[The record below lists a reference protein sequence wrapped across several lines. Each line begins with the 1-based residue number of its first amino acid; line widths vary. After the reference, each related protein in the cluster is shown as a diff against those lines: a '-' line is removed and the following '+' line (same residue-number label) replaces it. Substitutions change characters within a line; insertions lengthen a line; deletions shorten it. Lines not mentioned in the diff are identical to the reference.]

1 MKKVMIFA
9 IDTYLQSGCPRKAMR
24 WLKLTKLSAL
34 DVANYVVNLCI
45 EEHKPISNLQ
55 LQKIL
60 YYIQRY
66 YLYSNKP
73 LFEDD
78 FIALAFGPAILDV
91 YNLYCGF
98 GGSKITFNLP
108 SEDKI
113 PEDIKADIDLI
124 IRTERIL
131 EPWEINHTLLRK
143 GSPWEVTYNNFGEYS
158 VIPKD
163 LIKSDYKL

>member
-1 MKKVMIFA
+1 
-9 IDTYLQSGCPRKAMR
+9 MR
-24 WLKLTKLSAL
+24 WLKLAKLSAL

-45 EEHKPISNLQ
+45 EEHKPVSNLQ

-113 PEDIKADIDLI
+113 PEDIKVDIDLI
-124 IRTERIL
+124 IRTKRIL
-131 EPWEINHTLLRK
+131 EPWEINHTILRK
-143 GSPWEVTYNNFGEYS
+143 GSPWEVTYNDFGEYS
-158 VIPKD
+158 VIPKE

>member
-1 MKKVMIFA
+1 
-9 IDTYLQSGCPRKAMR
+9 MR

-34 DVANYVVNLCI
+34 DVANYIIDLCI
-45 EEHKPISNLQ
+45 KENVPVSNLQ

-78 FIALAFGPAILDV
+78 FIAMDFGPAILEV
-91 YNLYCGF
+91 YNQYCGF
-98 GGSKITFNLP
+98 GGSKITFNIPLEDNLP
-108 SEDKI
+108 ENFKSE
-113 PEDIKADIDLI
+113 IDLI
-124 IRTERIL
+124 IRTKRTL

-143 GSPWEVTYNNFGEYS
+143 GSPWEVTYNNFGKYS

>member
-1 MKKVMIFA
+1 MW
-9 IDTYLQSGCPRKAMR
+9 

-45 EEHKPISNLQ
+45 EEHKPVSNLQ

-78 FIALAFGPAILDV
+78 FIAMDFGPAILEV
-91 YNLYCGF
+91 YNQYCGF
-98 GGSKITFNLP
+98 GGSKITFNIPLEDNLP
-108 SEDKI
+108 ENFKSE
-113 PEDIKADIDLI
+113 IDLI
-124 IRTERIL
+124 IRTKWTL

-143 GSPWEVTYNNFGEYS
+143 GSPWEVTYNDFGEYS
-158 VIPKD
+158 VIPKE

>member
-1 MKKVMIFA
+1 MI
-9 IDTYLQSGCPRKAMR
+9 
-24 WLKLTKLSAL
+24 KLSAL
-34 DVANYVVNLCI
+34 DVANYIIDLCI
-45 EEHKPISNLQ
+45 KENVPVSNLQ

-98 GGSKITFNLP
+98 GGSKINFNLP

-124 IRTERIL
+124 IRTKRIL

-143 GSPWEVTYNNFGEYS
+143 GSPWEVTYNDFGENS
-158 VIPKD
+158 VIPKE
-163 LIKSDYKL
+163 LINSDYKL

>member
-1 MKKVMIFA
+1 M
-9 IDTYLQSGCPRKAMR
+9 
-24 WLKLTKLSAL
+24 
-34 DVANYVVNLCI
+34 
-45 EEHKPISNLQ
+45 
-55 LQKIL
+55 
-60 YYIQRY
+60 
-66 YLYSNKP
+66 YSNKP

-131 EPWEINHTLLRK
+131 EPWEINRTLLQK

-158 VIPKD
+158 VIPKE
-163 LIKSDYKL
+163 LIKYDYKL

>member
-1 MKKVMIFA
+1 M
-9 IDTYLQSGCPRKAMR
+9 
-24 WLKLTKLSAL
+24 TKLSAL

-45 EEHKPISNLQ
+45 EEHKPVSNLQ

-78 FIALAFGPAILDV
+78 FIALAFGPAILEV
-91 YNLYCGF
+91 YNRYCGF

-108 SEDKI
+108 SENKLPEKVKPKMI
-113 PEDIKADIDLI
+113 PNKHFKRVL
-124 IRTERIL
+124 
-131 EPWEINHTLLRK
+131 W
-143 GSPWEVTYNNFGEYS
+143 
-158 VIPKD
+158 
-163 LIKSDYKL
+163 

>member
-1 MKKVMIFA
+1 
-9 IDTYLQSGCPRKAMR
+9 MR

-34 DVANYVVNLCI
+34 DVANYIIDLCI
-45 EEHKPISNLQ
+45 KENAPVSNLQ

-66 YLYSNKP
+66 YLFSNKP

-78 FIALAFGPAILDV
+78 FIALAFGPAILEV
-91 YNLYCGF
+91 YNRYCGF
-98 GGSKITFNLP
+98 GGSKISFNLP

-158 VIPKD
+158 VIPKE